1 MKYVLL
7 IIPTTPS
14 IPTIAYLL
22 FLDFKLKFEF
32 NITFEYYI
40 INMSYLGLYI
50 ILILVHN
57 FIHF

>member
-1 MKYVLL
+1 MKYVRL

-32 NITFEYYI
+32 NITFEY
-40 INMSYLGLYI
+40 
-50 ILILVHN
+50 
-57 FIHF
+57 